1 MKQDSAA
8 GPATLTTTRRGGSQ
22 LKLRVALLRVIEG
35 PDQGMEHEITAD
47 PVTIGTKP
55 PSAMLL
61 TDQTV
66 SGRHAEVVLAPA
78 GYLIRDLGSK
88 NGVLV
93 NDVRVERAYLAAGA
107 RLTLGA
113 TRMVVVD
120 PRRVETFE
128 LSRASQYGSLLGTSI
143 AMRRLFASLERAS
156 ASDLTVLLT
165 GETGT
170 GKTLVARELHR
181 HGATCDGPFE
191 VLDCGSV
198 QSNLIESEL
207 FGHEK
212 GAFTGAVSS
221 HAGAIERAHGG
232 TLFLDEITE
241 LPLALQPRL
250 LRALDSRQ
258 FVKVGGSK
266 VQTARVRFI
275 AATNRRLEQA
285 VQDGLFRSDLYFRLA
300 VIRIEVPP
308 LRQRVEDL
316 PLLIEHFARGLPL
329 QPEGQAPTDRLRGLA
344 PLLAAYDWP
353 GNVREL
359 RNVVERLAYL
369 DTSQAIPS
377 AMREAKGNPGSYD
390 ETRQQALDQFERTYL
405 RQLLRHTRGNVARA
419 ADLAGVSKRYLFR
432 LMAKHEIDRRDAAR
446 GRTS

>member
-1 MKQDSAA
+1 MKQDSPAG
-8 GPATLTTTRRGGSQ
+8 GPATVTTTRRGSGQ
-22 LKLRVALLRVIEG
+22 LKLRVASLRVIEG

-55 PSAMLL
+55 PSVMLL

-66 SGRHAEVVLAPA
+66 SGRHAEIVLRPA
-78 GYLIRDLGSK
+78 GYLVRDLGSK

-107 RLTLGA
+107 QLTLGG

-120 PRRVETFE
+120 ARRVETFE
-128 LSRASQYGSLLGTSI
+128 LSGAAQYGSLLGTSI
-143 AMRRLFASLERAS
+143 AMRRLFASLERAA

-170 GKTLVARELHR
+170 GKTQVARELHR
-181 HGATCDGPFE
+181 HGASCDGPFE

-232 TLFLDEITE
+232 TLFLDEIAE

-258 FVKVGGSK
+258 FVRVGGSK
-266 VQTARVRFI
+266 VQTAGVRFI

-316 PLLIEHFARGLPL
+316 PLLIEHFARGL
-329 QPEGQAPTDRLRGLA
+329 QPEGQGPIDRLRGLA
-344 PLLAAYDWP
+344 PLLATYDWP

-369 DTSQAIPS
+369 DTSQAIPT

-390 ETRQQALDQFERTYL
+390 DARQQALDQFERTYL
-405 RQLLRHTRGNVARA
+405 RQLLRHTRGNVTRA

-432 LMAKHEIDRRDAAR
+432 LMSKHEIDRRDGAQR
-446 GRTS
+446 RTS